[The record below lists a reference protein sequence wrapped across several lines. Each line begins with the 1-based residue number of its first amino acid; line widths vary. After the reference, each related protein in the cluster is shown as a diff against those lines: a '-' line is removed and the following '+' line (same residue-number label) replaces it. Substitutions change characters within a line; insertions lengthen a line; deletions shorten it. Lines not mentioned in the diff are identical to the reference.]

1 MEEELPTPRPSRF
14 VRPPPPPLAKDCAL
28 FLDIDGTLAEL
39 ANVPDAV
46 RIDEELTR
54 ALPRLQQ
61 ELGGALALVTGRAI
75 TSADQLFPNLKLPI
89 AGQHGNERRDARGGF
104 HLHAPRKETYARL
117 CKLLRGMAK
126 RHPQLLLE
134 DKGVAIALHYRAV
147 PELALDLQRELA
159 AEIGNEAYEGYVL
172 QPGKMLFEVVPEGR
186 DKGDAIDDFMLEA
199 PFVGRLPVFIG
210 DDTTDEHGFASVE
223 RLGGWTIKVGHGR
236 TEARF
241 RLADVASVGRW
252 LMAPLAPPPLVA
264 VDTTGVS

>member
-1 MEEELPTPRPSRF
+1 
-14 VRPPPPPLAKDCAL
+14 
-28 FLDIDGTLAEL
+28 
-39 ANVPDAV
+39 
-46 RIDEELTR
+46 
-54 ALPRLQQ
+54 
-61 ELGGALALVTGRAI
+61 LGGAIALVTGRAI
-75 TSADQLFPNLKLPI
+75 TSADVLFPGLKLAI
-89 AGQHGNERRDARGGF
+89 AGQHGNERRDVKGGY
-104 HLHAPRKETYARL
+104 HLHAPRKETYTRL
-117 CKLLRGMAK
+117 CKLLRGLAK

-147 PELALDLQRELA
+147 PELAPDLQRELMA
-159 AEIGNEAYEGYVL
+159 SIGEEYEGYVL
-172 QPGKMLFEVVPEGR
+172 QPGKMLFEVVPQGR

-210 DDTTDEHGFASVE
+210 DDHTDEHGFASVE

-252 LMAPLAPPPLVA
+252 LTAPLAPAPLLA